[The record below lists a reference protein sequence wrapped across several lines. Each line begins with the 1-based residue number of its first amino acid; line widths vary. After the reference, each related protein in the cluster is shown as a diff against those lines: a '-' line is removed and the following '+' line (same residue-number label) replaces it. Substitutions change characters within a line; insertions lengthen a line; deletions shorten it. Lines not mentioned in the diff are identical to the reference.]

1 MQIQSVS
8 AHHLT
13 HLARW
18 EHVIEDLA
26 SSAVQDASK
35 DAHLSFAP
43 SKTLRWAAQGL
54 RKSWDDSST
63 GLPWWLSGKKNLLL
77 MQKTGPGKSPE
88 EGNGNTLQYSCLE
101 DPMEPGMLQSMG
113 SQRVEHDLVTEQQEQ
128 EQQQQE
134 LSESMER
141 TCILLSTSWRQP
153 RRLPTSLWG
162 FLTFRFPNTSSC
174 AWCTMRQNQLKHW
187 TLEQI
192 EIYGRAMQGE
202 QVAQNHELPKGFQ

>member
-13 HLARW
+13 HLVRW

-43 SKTLRWAAQGL
+43 SKTLRWAAQWGWE
-54 RKSWDDSST
+54 RAGITAAQGFPGGSVV
-63 GLPWWLSGKKNLLL
+63 KNLLL

-202 QVAQNHELPKGFQ
+202 PVAQNHELPKGFQ